1 MVDDDVAEAVTQPV
15 QVDGLS
21 AAAILMMLLSEDEA
35 AAIMRGLDPDTIR
48 TLGQTMF
55 RMADADETLV
65 EAALDMF
72 VTRCRSVP
80 AMSVGAE
87 DRIRGVITQAVG
99 NVRADNILSEI
110 APRDSKAAL
119 DIIRWM
125 DAADIARILATEHRQ
140 VGALILA
147 VLTSDVAAQA
157 LANFPEQEQ
166 AELLARAARLTSVSR
181 DAIASLED
189 VLTRAVPAAK
199 QAPSL
204 KLAGKSEAAKI
215 VNKMKKA
222 DGLRIIKSLK
232 KIDRAL
238 GQEIE
243 DEMFVFENLAEL
255 DDKALGAVLR
265 AVDGAV
271 LSLALK
277 GAPADLAER
286 MLGCL
291 SARAAQSIRDEMEES
306 GPVKRSDVE
315 DAQKQVVVIT
325 RQLADD
331 GTIMLGGGDND
342 YV

>member
-1 MVDDDVAEAVTQPV
+1 MVDDELEEGAAGAVT
-15 QVDGLS
+15 VDGQS

-35 AAIMRGLDPDTIR
+35 AAIMRGLDPDSIR
-48 TLGQTMF
+48 SLGQTMF
-55 RMADADETLV
+55 RMADAGEDQV
-65 EAALDMF
+65 EAALDLF
-72 VTRCRSVP
+72 VSRCRSVP

-87 DRIRGVITQAVG
+87 TKIRGVLTQAVG

-110 APRDSKAAL
+110 APNDSKAAL

-125 DAADIARILATEHRQ
+125 DAGDIARILASEHKQ

-147 VLTSDVAAQA
+147 VLTADVAAKA
-157 LANFPEQEQ
+157 LATLPEPDQ

-189 VLTRAVPAAK
+189 ILSRAVPAAR

-222 DGLRIIKSLK
+222 DGLRVIKSLK
-232 KIDRAL
+232 KIDRML

-243 DEMFVFENLAEL
+243 DEMFIFDNLADL
-255 DDKALGAVLR
+255 DDKALGTVMR
-265 AVDGAV
+265 AVDGPV
-271 LSLALK
+271 LALALK
-277 GAPADLAER
+277 GAEQELQER
-286 MLGCL
+286 MLACL

-315 DAQKQVVVIT
+315 DAQKQVVLIA
-325 RQLADD
+325 RRLADE

>member
-1 MVDDDVAEAVTQPV
+1 MAVEDVAEDSPREGQL
-15 QVDGLS
+15 DGVS
-21 AAAILMMLLSEDEA
+21 AAAILMMLLSEEEA

-55 RMADADETLV
+55 RMADADESLV

-72 VTRCRSVP
+72 VHGCRSVP

-119 DIIRWM
+119 EIIRWM
-125 DAADIARILATEHRQ
+125 DAADIAKILATEHRQ

-147 VLTSDVAAQA
+147 VLTSEVAAQA

-181 DAIASLED
+181 DAIASLEE
-189 VLTRAVPAAK
+189 VLTRVGPSAR
-199 QAPSL
+199 QAPAV

-222 DGLRIIKSLK
+222 DGQKIIKSLK
-232 KIDRAL
+232 KIDRTL

-243 DEMFVFENLAEL
+243 DEMFVFENLDEL
-255 DDKALGAVLR
+255 DDKALGAVIR
-265 AVDGAV
+265 AVDGPILA
-271 LSLALK
+271 LALK
-277 GAPADLAER
+277 GAEPALADR

-315 DAQKQVVVIT
+315 DAQKQVVMIT